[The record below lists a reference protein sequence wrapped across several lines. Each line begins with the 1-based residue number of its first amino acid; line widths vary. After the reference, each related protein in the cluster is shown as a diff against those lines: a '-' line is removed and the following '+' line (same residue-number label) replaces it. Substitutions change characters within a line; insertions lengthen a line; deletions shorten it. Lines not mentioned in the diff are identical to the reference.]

1 MCAVECQEEHDPSGW
16 VTGLLGVIAD
26 MAADGRRGVAIE
38 DGATFQVS
46 ANDDSGSRVVLT
58 LTVHYEF

>member
-1 MCAVECQEEHDPSGW
+1 MCAVECQEEHDPRGW

-58 LTVHYEF
+58 LTVNYDF